1 MNKYYFFLTLLIISS
16 VSCFPQENNLYD
28 PHKAF
33 DPSFDSQ
40 PGNVYRSG
48 SGQPGPG
55 YWQNHADYRIDAK
68 LNELD
73 TSIIGKEEITY
84 SNNSPDNLSFV
95 WLQLEQNSLKD
106 NSEGRLTSSP
116 QPPDRNF
123 RGGFNLNSVTVE
135 LEGTSYKADYI
146 VADTRMQIRLPKE
159 LKAKTGR
166 LLIKIDY
173 SFKIPPQG
181 YSRGGFMDTKNGV
194 VYEIAQWY
202 PRMEVYDD
210 LKGWN
215 SLPFLGAG
223 EFFLEYGDFDYTI
236 NTPANMLVVGS
247 GELTNPK
254 EVLSSK
260 EIKKLD
266 AATQSDKTIIIRDST
281 QIKNTVSKKR
291 QTWHFKMK
299 NTRDVSWAAS
309 SAFIWDAAKVNL
321 PKGKKALAMS
331 VYPVEFGQDSAWGRS
346 TEYLKNSVEIYS
358 KSWFEYPYPVAIN
371 VCGPVGGMEYPGI
384 IFCSYRAKRKDMWMV
399 TTHEIGHNWFPMIV
413 GSNERENAWMD
424 EGFNTFINIYST
436 DEFNKGEYAPKRDH
450 EYAPN
455 GGKPAREIVE
465 FLVSTHSMPIM
476 TYADAIPGAYTHELE
491 YYKTALG
498 LVMLRENVLG
508 HERFDYAFRTY
519 INRWAY
525 KHPSPRDFFRTINDA
540 AGENLNWFWKEWF
553 VKDYKL
559 DQAVK
564 DVKYVDND
572 SSKGSLITIVNM
584 NQMVMPVTVEIDERN
599 GNKGKVNLP
608 VEIWERTGEWTFKYN
623 STGIIDSVIVD
634 PDQILPDI
642 DSENNVWPSGNK

>member
-1 MNKYYFFLTLLIISS
+1 MNKYYFFLTFLVISS

-28 PHKAF
+28 PHNVF
-33 DPSFDSQ
+33 DPSFESQ

-48 SGQPGPG
+48 SGQPGPA
-55 YWQNHADYRIDAK
+55 YWQNRADYKIDAK

-84 SNNSPDNLSFV
+84 SNNSTDNLSFV

-106 NSEGRLTSSP
+106 NSEGRLTAGP

-123 RGGFNLNSVTVE
+123 RGGFNFNSVTVE
-135 LEGTSYKADYI
+135 LEGTSSKADYI

-181 YSRGGFMDTKNGV
+181 YSRGGFMDTRNGV

-223 EFFLEYGDFDYTI
+223 EFFLEYGDFDYSI
-236 NTPANMLVVGS
+236 NVPANMLIVGS

-260 EIKKLD
+260 EINNLD
-266 AATQSDKTIIIRDST
+266 AARQSDKTIIIRDST
-281 QIKNTVSKKR
+281 QLKNTASKKR

-309 SAFIWDAAKVNL
+309 SAFVWDAAKVNL
-321 PKGKKALAMS
+321 PDGKKALAMS
-331 VYPVEFGQDSAWGRS
+331 VYPVEYGQDSAWGRS

-455 GGKPAREIVE
+455 GGKPAREIVD
-465 FLVSTHSMPIM
+465 FLVSPHSMPIM

-508 HERFDYAFRTY
+508 HERFDFAFRTY

-525 KHPSPRDFFRTINDA
+525 KHPSPRDFFRIIDDA

-572 SSKGSLITIVNM
+572 SSKGALITIVNK
-584 NQMVMPVTVEIDERN
+584 NQMVMPVTLEIDERN
-599 GNKGKVNLP
+599 GNKGRVNLP

-623 STGIIDSVIVD
+623 STGIIDSVVVD

-642 DSENNVWPSGNK
+642 DPANNVWSSGNK